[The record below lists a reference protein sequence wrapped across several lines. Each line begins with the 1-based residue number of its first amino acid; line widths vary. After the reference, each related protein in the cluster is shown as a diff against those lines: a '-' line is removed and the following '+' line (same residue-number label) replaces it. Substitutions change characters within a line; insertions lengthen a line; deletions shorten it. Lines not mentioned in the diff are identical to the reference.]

1 MEKMEVRG
9 GGESGSNDCRNSVA
23 VSFGVTPIF
32 ASDTWS
38 KAGSGMT
45 KITAVA
51 NDGVAS
57 WQQDIEQS
65 AIPLGPL

>member
-1 MEKMEVRG
+1 
-9 GGESGSNDCRNSVA
+9 
-23 VSFGVTPIF
+23 
-32 ASDTWS
+32 
-38 KAGSGMT
+38 MT